1 MRQLKI
7 SLFLF
12 GLILIHFSTIEAQK
26 IKHKFG
32 KLNLGE
38 AEMKYYEPDSSASAI
53 ILFDKGYSYFEYDNQ
68 LKDFKIIFKRTIRIK
83 IFKKDASGYADFEIP
98 LYIGN
103 QGADEMIT
111 ALKGKTFNNEKG
123 KVVVTKI
130 NKSNIFY
137 DNKSKHLKIA
147 KVSFP
152 NVKEGSVIDLEY
164 QISSDF
170 IFNLRGWQFQYKIPV
185 KYSEYSTLVP
195 EYFKY
200 HKNQKGYENIIL
212 NEKDEIRNETFS
224 VQYRTGPE
232 YAGHIET
239 GTIEYPS
246 VSSLTTWTVSNI
258 PAFVEEPYITT
269 AKNFMTALEFELKT
283 IKYPRQT
290 ATYFTTSWNDVNKK
304 LSQSSYFGKQLIPTR
319 KIKLA
324 AEKYCTDAKG
334 QLDQLKAIYL
344 YITKN
349 IKWNGYYSKYITNKL
364 NIVLDE
370 KTGNSADINMLLIN
384 MLKSENIVANP
395 VVISTRS
402 NGIIF
407 PTHPS
412 LSSFNYV
419 IAEVTI
425 DGKKYLIDA
434 TEEKL
439 PLGMLPE
446 RCLNGTGRIAGTPN
460 FDEVDIVPSQ
470 RYKESYLYAVTI
482 NPNKNLTGKVT
493 KTYKEY
499 AAYDIRDNIIQS
511 GTEEEYITNFIDN
524 TSDAEIS
531 DVEIKNT
538 DDIYK
543 PLIKSYQFE
552 TDDNVTFAG
561 NMIYLTPLLN
571 EKSTNNPFKSDDRKY
586 PVDYSY
592 PYYEKVIFQY
602 TLPEG
607 YEITE
612 KPENTAFSLP
622 GRSAQFQYQVSSVGN
637 MFQVISIFRI
647 NKPVFQYD
655 SYKALKNF
663 YDLVIKKQNEKIVLK
678 KI

>member
-1 MRQLKI
+1 MKQMKT
-7 SLFLF
+7 SLILL
-12 GLILIHFSTIEAQK
+12 GLIIINISNIEAQK

-32 KLNLGE
+32 KLNPGE
-38 AEMKYYEPDSSASAI
+38 AEMTFYEPDSSASAV

-68 LKDFKIIFKRTIRIK
+68 INDFIIIFKRTLRIK

-103 QGADEMIT
+103 HGAEEMVT
-111 ALKGKTFNNEKG
+111 SLKGKTFNLENG
-123 KVVVTKI
+123 KVVETKI

-137 DNKSKHLKIA
+137 DNKSKHRKIA
-147 KVSFP
+147 KASFP

-164 QISSDF
+164 KISSDF
-170 IFNLRGWQFQYKIPV
+170 IFNLRGWQFQYEIPV

-200 HKNQKGYENIIL
+200 HRNQKGYDNIIL
-212 NEKDEIRNETFS
+212 NEKNEYRNETFS
-224 VQYRTGPE
+224 VEYKTGPGQMG
-232 YAGHIET
+232 YIER
-239 GTIEYPS
+239 GTIEYKS
-246 VSSLTTWTVSNI
+246 NSSLTTWTALNI
-258 PAFVEEPYITT
+258 PAFIEEPYITT
-269 AKNFMTALEFELKT
+269 AENYMTALDFELNT
-283 IKYPRQT
+283 ISYPRQ
-290 ATYFTTSWNDVNKK
+290 AVSYYTTSWNDVNKK
-304 LSQSSYFGKQLIPTR
+304 LSQSSYFGKQLNSTS
-319 KIKLA
+319 KIKLT
-324 AEKYCTDAKG
+324 AEKICKDAETK
-334 QLDQLKAIYL
+334 LDELQAIYS

-349 IKWNGYYSKYITNKL
+349 IKWNGYNSKYITDKL
-364 NIVLDE
+364 NVVLDE
-370 KTGNSADINMLLIN
+370 KKGNSADINMLLIN
-384 MLKSENIVANP
+384 MLKSRTITVNP
-395 VVISTRS
+395 VVLSTRN

-419 IAEVTI
+419 IAEVII
-425 DGKKYLIDA
+425 DGKKYFIDA
-434 TEEKL
+434 TEDDL
-439 PLGMLPE
+439 PMGMLPE
-446 RCLNGTGRIAGTPN
+446 RCLNGTGRIVGTPN
-460 FDEVDIVPSQ
+460 FDEISIVPSQ
-470 RYKESYLYAVTI
+470 KYKETYLYSVTI
-482 NPNKNLTGKVT
+482 NPNENLTGKVT

-499 AAYDIRDNIIQS
+499 AAYDIRDDIIQS
-511 GTEEEYITNFIDN
+511 GSEEEYISNLIDN

-531 DVEIKNT
+531 DVHFKNI
-538 DDIYK
+538 DDINK

-552 TDDNVTFAG
+552 TVDNVTFAG

-571 EKSTNNPFKSDDRKY
+571 EKRTINPFKLDDRKY
-586 PVDYSY
+586 PVDYAY

-607 YEITE
+607 YEIAE
-612 KPENTAFSLP
+612 KPQNTAFSLP
-622 GRSAQFQYQVSSVGN
+622 GRTAQFHYQVSSAGN